1 MCGVCAR
8 GGCRR
13 RPNEESSTR
22 LSFDPFQPNQQP
34 TPTTSPPPPPKKHK
48 HQTTKLN
55 NSARG
60 YLLHAG
66 ICALCY
72 ASDEAVEAKL
82 ERYRDIDLQFG
93 GSREEALLEQVARA
107 LSGGDEKAFATAVAE
122 YDALTRL
129 DAWKTAML
137 LRVKKRLAARA
148 SGEEPGGGSDE
159 DVL

>member
-1 MCGVCAR
+1 MCVRAAVVDDAPTKRAAR
-8 GGCRR
+8 GF
-13 RPNEESSTR
+13 PSTP
-22 LSFDPFQPNQQP
+22 SNQTNNQHQHHH
-34 TPTTSPPPPPKKHK
+34 PPPPKKHK